1 MREAAEFLRT
11 AAASGSI
18 GGMERILA
26 KAIGENFPAENDQPM
41 SPQEKRELLARL
53 LSNLAHEIRNPLSS
67 LDVHVQLL
75 EEDMAGGGP
84 ALAERCAPRFQ
95 IIRSEIRRLE
105 NIVNQFLQL
114 AGPTALEATPLAI
127 NAVVGHTCDLLRPQA
142 AERGVEL
149 SAELASDLPVI
160 EADSVKLTQAF
171 INLVINAIQAV
182 TAGGHVRVRTF
193 LAEPPAAVAIEVADD
208 GPGILPQDQ
217 ARIFEPFYTTKS
229 DGSGLGLWITQQI
242 VLAHGGSLR
251 VASDGAR
258 GAAFT
263 VILPAQRHG

>member
-1 MREAAEFLRT
+1 V
-11 AAASGSI
+11 
-18 GGMERILA
+18 ERILP
-26 KAIGENFPAENDQPM
+26 KAIGEKHPAENPAPM
-41 SPQEKRELLARL
+41 SPEEKRDLLARL
-53 LSNLAHEIRNPLSS
+53 LANLAHEIRNPLSS

-75 EEDMAGGGP
+75 EEDMAGSV
-84 ALAERCAPRFQ
+84 AAVSERSASRLQ

-105 NIVNQFLQL
+105 TIVNQFLQL

-127 NAVVGHTCDLLRPQA
+127 NAVVSHTCDLLRPQA

-149 SAELASDLPVI
+149 AADLTANLPVI
-160 EADSVKLTQAF
+160 EADSVKLTQAL

-193 LAEPPAAVAIEVADD
+193 LAETPAAVVIEVADD

-217 ARIFEPFYTTKS
+217 ARIFEPFYTTKP

-251 VASDGAR
+251 VSSDGAH

-263 VILPAQRHG
+263 VTLPVRRHG